1 MRLKSLRLL
10 VPLALVIG
18 VYAILPEE
26 DPRSGSDP
34 DGVRSTDQ
42 SVGSVDQVF
51 RELQW
56 ERFLEDR
63 SELGEYRDNLMKIGS
78 RLPLSNT

>member
-10 VPLALVIG
+10 VPLALVFG

-26 DPRSGSDP
+26 DSRSGSEP

-42 SVGSVDQVF
+42 SVGSVDPVF

-56 ERFLEDR
+56 ERF
-63 SELGEYRDNLMKIGS
+63 
-78 RLPLSNT
+78 